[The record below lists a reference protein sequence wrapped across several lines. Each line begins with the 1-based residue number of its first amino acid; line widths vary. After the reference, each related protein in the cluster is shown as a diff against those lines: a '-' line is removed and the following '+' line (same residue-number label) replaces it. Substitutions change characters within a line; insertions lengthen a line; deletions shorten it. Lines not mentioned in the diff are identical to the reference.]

1 LNRHIKRLRHGF
13 AAEGETVNETLP
25 PRSRKVKI
33 LATLGPA
40 SSDAKTIRRLMIAG
54 ADAFRIN
61 MSHGDQKQKAKLV
74 SHIRALEK
82 EFHRPTTILFDLQGP
97 KLRVGHFEGG
107 RAVLEKGSR
116 FIFDRERKAGDSSRV
131 QLPHAELFESVR
143 PGTNILIDDGKVR
156 LNVLE
161 ADEGQ
166 IVSEVKVGGAVSDN
180 KGVNVPDVV
189 VPIPALTDKDRDD
202 LQFALDQRADWI
214 ALSFVQRPEDVAE
227 ARSLIGERAAL
238 LAKIEKPAAMDQLN
252 DIIALADAVMVA
264 RGDLGVEL
272 PPEQVPPLQNKIV
285 ACARQFGKP
294 VVVAT
299 QMLESMVTS
308 PTPTRAEVSDVATA
322 IYDGADAVMLSA
334 ESATGQYPIEA
345 VAMMDR
351 IANSA
356 ERDPSYQ
363 ARVHFTQTRLEPTTA
378 DALAGSARQIA
389 STISATAMVCYTS
402 SGSTARRIARER
414 PPVPLLAM
422 SASLHTSRRMG
433 LLWGVHPVHTRDV
446 SSFEEMVEKAK
457 RMALRHH
464 VAKGGDRV
472 IVMAGIPFGTSGS
485 TNVLHVVRLIG
496 DELERYQS
504 KKD

>member
-1 LNRHIKRLRHGF
+1 V
-13 AAEGETVNETLP
+13 TETLP
-25 PRSRKVKI
+25 PRTRKVKI

-40 SSDAKTIRRLMIAG
+40 SSDARMIRRLMIAG

-61 MSHGDQKQKAKLV
+61 MSHGDQKTKAKLV
-74 SHIRALEK
+74 NHIRALEK

-97 KLRVGHFEGG
+97 KLRVGHFKGG
-107 RAVLEKGSR
+107 RTVLQKGNR
-116 FIFDRERKAGDSSRV
+116 FIFDRAEKAGDDKRV
-131 QLPHAELFESVR
+131 QLPHVELFESVK

-161 ADEGQ
+161 AGDDQ

-180 KGVNVPDVV
+180 KGVNVPDVL
-189 VPIPALTDKDRDD
+189 VPIPALTEKDKSD
-202 LQFALDQRADWI
+202 LQFALEQRTDWI

-227 ARSLIGERAAL
+227 ARALIGDRAAL
-238 LAKIEKPAAMDQLN
+238 LAKIEKPAAIDRLN

-334 ESATGQYPIEA
+334 ESATGQYPCEA
-345 VAMMDR
+345 VQMMDR
-351 IANSA
+351 IANTV

-389 STISATAMVCYTS
+389 STVSATAMVCYSS
-402 SGSTARRIARER
+402 SGATARRIARER

-422 SASLHTSRRMG
+422 SASLHTSRRLG
-433 LLWGVHPVHTRDV
+433 LLWGVHAVHTRDV
-446 SSFEEMVEKAK
+446 SSFEEMVEKGK
-457 RMALRHH
+457 RMSLRHQI
-464 VAKGGDRV
+464 AKGGDR
-472 IVMAGIPFGTSGS
+472 IVLMAGIPFGTAGS

-496 DELERYQS
+496 DEVERYQAS
-504 KKD
+504 KASAGK

>member
-1 LNRHIKRLRHGF
+1 VTESL
-13 AAEGETVNETLP
+13 A

-40 SSDAKTIRRLMIAG
+40 SSDAKTIRKLLLAG

-74 SHIRALEK
+74 AAIRALEK

-97 KLRVGHFEGG
+97 KLRVGHFDGG
-107 RAVLEKGSR
+107 EAVLVKGEK
-116 FIFDRERKAGDSSRV
+116 FIFDSDAKAGNAKRV
-131 QLPHAELFESVR
+131 QLPHPELFEAVK
-143 PGTNILIDDGKVR
+143 PGTRVLIDDGKVR
-156 LNVLE
+156 LKVLE
-161 ADEGQ
+161 ADGRR
-166 IVSEVKVGGAVSDN
+166 IVSQVEVGGRVSDN
-180 KGVNVPDVV
+180 KGVNVPDVL
-189 VPIPALTDKDRDD
+189 VPIPALTEKDRSD
-202 LQFALDQRADWI
+202 LQFALEQKTDWI

-227 ARSLIGERAAL
+227 ARSLIGDRAAL
-238 LAKIEKPAAMDQLN
+238 LAKIEKPAAIDRLN
-252 DIIALADAVMVA
+252 DIVALADAVMVA

-272 PPEQVPPLQNKIV
+272 PPEAVPPLQNKIV

-334 ESATGQYPIEA
+334 ESATGQYPVDA
-345 VAMMDR
+345 VQMMDR
-351 IANSA
+351 IATSV
-356 ERDPSYQ
+356 ERDPTYP
-363 ARVHFTQTRLEPTTA
+363 ARVHFTQTKLEPTTA
-378 DALAGSARQIA
+378 DALAGSARHIA
-389 STISATAMVCYTS
+389 STVSATAMVCYTS

-422 SASLHTSRRMG
+422 SASLITARRMG
-433 LLWGVHPVHTRDV
+433 LLWGTHAVHTRDV
-446 SSFEEMVEKAK
+446 ASFEEMVEKGK
-457 RMALRHH
+457 RMSLRHQI
-464 VAKGGDRV
+464 AKGGER
-472 IVMAGIPFGTSGS
+472 IVLMAGIPFGTAGS

-496 DELERYQS
+496 DELERHAAAKGSARQ
-504 KKD
+504 

>member
-1 LNRHIKRLRHGF
+1 MTETF
-13 AAEGETVNETLP
+13 A

-40 SSDAKTIRRLMIAG
+40 TSDPKMVRKLMLLG

-61 MSHGDQKQKAKLV
+61 MSHGDQKQKARLV
-74 SHIRALEK
+74 EVIRSLEK
-82 EFHRPTTILFDLQGP
+82 EFGRPTTILFDLQGP

-107 RAVLEKGSR
+107 RTVLEKGKR
-116 FIFDRERKAGDSSRV
+116 FIFDRDEAAGNSSRV
-131 QLPHAELFESVR
+131 HLPHAELFDSVR

-161 ADEGQ
+161 AGDGQ
-166 IVSEVKVGGAVSDN
+166 IVTEVKVGGPVSDN
-180 KGVNVPDVV
+180 KGVNVPDVL
-189 VPIPALTDKDRDD
+189 VPIPALTEKDRDD

-227 ARSLIGERAAL
+227 ARTLIGDRAAL
-238 LAKIEKPAAMDQLN
+238 LAKIEKPAAIDRLN
-252 DIIALADAVMVA
+252 DIVALADAVMVA

-285 ACARQFGKP
+285 ATARQYGKP

-308 PTPTRAEVSDVATA
+308 PTPTRAEVSDVAKA

-334 ESATGQYPIEA
+334 ESATGQYPCEA
-345 VAMMDR
+345 VQMMDR
-351 IANSA
+351 IATSV

-363 ARVHFTQTRLEPTTA
+363 ARIHFTQTRLEATTA

-389 STISATAMVCYTS
+389 STISATAMLCYTS

-422 SASLHTSRRMG
+422 SASLHTARRMG
-433 LLWGVHPVHTRDV
+433 LLWGVHPVHSRDV

-457 RMALRHH
+457 RMALRHQI
-464 VAKGGDRV
+464 AKGGDRV
-472 IVMAGIPFGTSGS
+472 IVMAGIPFGTAGS

-496 DELERYQS
+496 DELDRHRS
-504 KKD
+504 